1 MSPHPNPSTLER
13 LTTEARNPASERI
26 DTLSPLEIVRLMNAE
41 DAKVAEAVAQQ
52 AESIAR
58 AIEVVADRLR
68 HGGRLIYLGAGTSG
82 RLGVLDASE
91 CPPTFNTPPEMVV
104 GLIAGGYGAL
114 TKAVEGAE
122 DYPELAVEDL
132 QRVQLRACDVL
143 VGIATS
149 GRTPYVIGGLRFA
162 KEVGAFAIGLACNSG
177 SELAEVSDLMIA
189 PLVGPEVITGSTR
202 LKAGTATKL
211 VLNTL
216 TTGAMVQLGKTYGN
230 LMVDLRATNQKLLL
244 RTRKIVA
251 ALAGITAEE
260 AEAQL
265 ALCDGELKTAVVA
278 AHRKVTPAKARQRL
292 LDANGQLRIAMG
304 SETTP
309 TPENV
314 AASLPRG
321 GGTEIESRSS
331 SETLMALPRGSE
343 AATLTHSSS
352 GVIAAAQLRHDQL
365 VLGIDGGG
373 SKTLAWLASRESDG
387 SPVEPIGRGL
397 AGPSNPRAVGFDS
410 AFLNIEA
417 AIESAFAD
425 AACPRGTVSAICLC
439 LAGAGRLEEQQRI
452 AAWATSR
459 GIATRVRVTSDAEPI
474 LAAAAPDLLGIAL
487 ISGTGS
493 LAWGRNAE
501 GLTAR
506 CGGWGYLMG
515 DEGSGYA
522 IAIDGLRA
530 AVMAVDGRGHE
541 TSLVSAFCNRLSVN
555 NPSEL
560 VTHLYRPEMTREH
573 IAAMAAVVFQEADTE
588 HDEVATRIIDSAA
601 SDLGLMV
608 STLVRHLSLKA
619 GRYTLALSGG
629 VLLNQPSMRDRLLE
643 FLRQSEVAPQTVK
656 LVPDPVLGAA
666 LLARSLE
673 QGL

>member
-1 MSPHPNPSTLER
+1 MGAGSYRSTSREANFTDKVPRVPPPGFHSVRFGLSNSMSPNPHPSSLER
-13 LTTEARNPASERI
+13 LTTEARNPVSERI
-26 DTLSPLEIVRLMNAE
+26 DTLSPLEIVRLMNTE

-52 AESIAR
+52 AEAIAK
-58 AIEVVADRLR
+58 AIEVVADRLQ

-122 DYPELAVEDL
+122 DHPEFAVEDL

-149 GRTPYVIGGLRFA
+149 GRTPYVIGGLRYA
-162 KEVGAFAIGLACNSG
+162 KEIGAFTIGLACNSG
-177 SELAEVSDLMIA
+177 SELAEVSELMIS

-216 TTGAMVQLGKTYGN
+216 TTGVMVRLGKTYGN

-265 ALCDGELKTAVVA
+265 AKCDGELKTAVVA
-278 AHRKVTPAKARQRL
+278 AHRKVPAAEARQL
-292 LDANGQLRIAMG
+292 LQDANGQLRIAMG
-304 SETTP
+304 SRITP
-309 TPENV
+309 T
-314 AASLPRG
+314 
-321 GGTEIESRSS
+321 
-331 SETLMALPRGSE
+331 
-343 AATLTHSSS
+343 
-352 GVIAAAQLRHDQL
+352 HDQL

-387 SPVEPIGRGL
+387 SPIEPLGRGL
-397 AGPSNPRAVGFDS
+397 AGPSNPRAVGFDA
-410 AFLNIEA
+410 AFFNIEA

-425 AACPRGTVSAICLC
+425 AARPRGTVSAICLC

-459 GIATRVRVTSDAEPI
+459 GIATRVRVISDAEPI
-474 LAAAAPDLLGIAL
+474 LAAAAPDLCGIAL

-506 CGGWGYLMG
+506 CGGWGYLFG

-522 IAIDGLRA
+522 IALDGLQA
-530 AVMAVDGRGHE
+530 AVMAVDGRGRE
-541 TSLVSAFCNRLSVN
+541 TSLVSAFCKRLSAN

-560 VTHLYRPEMTREH
+560 VTHLYRPEVTREH
-573 IAAMAAVVFQEADTE
+573 LAALAAVVFHEADTE
-588 HDEVATRIIDSAA
+588 HDDVATSIIDSAV

-608 STLVRHLSLKA
+608 STLVRRLSLKA
-619 GRYTLALSGG
+619 GGYTLAQSGG
-629 VLLNQPSMRDRLLE
+629 VLLNQPSVRARLLE
-643 FLRQSEVAPQTVK
+643 FLRQSEIAPKTVE
-656 LVPDPVLGAA
+656 LVPEPVLGAV

-673 QGL
+673 HDQ